1 MHLNAR
7 VIIAA
12 FVFVAFPGSILP
24 NTSAAEGLIPQS
36 TAVALSTTDSNTE
49 PAVDSATAI
58 QDHNPNDT
66 QNLPPHFAIGRDGLH
81 GVGPDNPPGNWSNSA
96 DNLWDRIRTGF
107 AFNEMDTPLVKNNE
121 IWYENHPD
129 YVSRMLDRSKLYLYY
144 IVQQVEKR
152 GMPTEIA
159 LLPMVESA
167 FNPKA
172 YSKSHAAGIWQF
184 IPSTGKNFG
193 LKQNWW
199 YDERLD
205 IMAAT
210 NAALDYLQ
218 KLHDMFGSWELALAA
233 YNWGE
238 GAVSRAVAR
247 NEAKGKSTEY
257 TQLRMPNETRNY
269 VPRLIALKHII
280 MNPQVYDLT
289 LNDIPNRPYFTKVV
303 TKDHMDLAVA
313 ARLAEMPLDEF
324 VSLNP
329 AHHRPVI
336 KPSSQTVLLLPV
348 DKVEPFSENLENYD
362 KPLVSWQAYSAKRG
376 ERLDKIAIKYGLSV
390 SRLKEING
398 IKSRGLR
405 LARSQT
411 LLVPSQGENNISSI
425 QQASFSDITTVD
437 NTEPSGI
444 HRVRHGDTLFAI
456 SRQYGVSIP
465 QIKSWNHLKSNH
477 LSLNQKLVI
486 YSSKSR
492 SNEKVAKA
500 GHHTGHSKSKTRY
513 TVRHGD
519 TLSSIAHHF
528 NVAVNDIERWNNFS
542 SKHTLKPG
550 EKVTILLASNG

>member
-324 VSLNP
+324 VSP
-329 AHHRPVI
+329 G
-336 KPSSQTVLLLPV
+336 PSSPCHQTQFPNRAPV
-348 DKVEPFSENLENYD
+348 
-362 KPLVSWQAYSAKRG
+362 
-376 ERLDKIAIKYGLSV
+376 
-390 SRLKEING
+390 
-398 IKSRGLR
+398 
-405 LARSQT
+405 
-411 LLVPSQGENNISSI
+411 
-425 QQASFSDITTVD
+425 
-437 NTEPSGI
+437 
-444 HRVRHGDTLFAI
+444 
-456 SRQYGVSIP
+456 
-465 QIKSWNHLKSNH
+465 
-477 LSLNQKLVI
+477 
-486 YSSKSR
+486 
-492 SNEKVAKA
+492 A
-500 GHHTGHSKSKTRY
+500 G
-513 TVRHGD
+513 
-519 TLSSIAHHF
+519 
-528 NVAVNDIERWNNFS
+528 
-542 SKHTLKPG
+542 
-550 EKVTILLASNG
+550 